1 MSERDYVNLTAWQG
15 ERGFSQ
21 ALTVPAVGMLV
32 LLSGAGSEAAT
43 GAPEMP
49 GDAAAQCRVA
59 WASIAE
65 VLAEAGGTV
74 ADIVRVRSYVTDA
87 RYLPDVTAAR
97 KDVLGSPPYPPH
109 TFLVVTALA
118 HPQMLVEIEVDALIP
133 PGRAGDSSG

>member
-1 MSERDYVNLTAWQG
+1 MTDRRGFVNLTAWQG

-21 ALTVPAVGMLV
+21 AVAVPAAGTLV

-43 GAPEMP
+43 GTPEAP
-49 GDAAAQCRVA
+49 GDVVAQCRSAWDSIVA
-59 WASIAE
+59 

-87 RYLPDVTAAR
+87 RYLPDVTAVR
-97 KDVLGSPPYPPH
+97 KEVLGPPPYPPH

-118 HPQMLVEIEVDALIP
+118 HPQMLVEIEVDALL
-133 PGRAGDSSG
+133 AG